1 MFHSCDFVDDEDGG
15 RFLVDFQKK
24 AVDDALQKRLELRK
38 REEEEELIERKKL
51 LEEKR
56 QTDER
61 RKKEADEEKRELLL
75 DVPAPND
82 PSEEW
87 LVLERARYNII
98 VTCTIQHNCYVNG
111 LLSKITV
118 AK

>member
-1 MFHSCDFVDDEDGG
+1 MCKHVLRVVFHSFDFVDDEDGG

-38 REEEEELIERKKL
+38 REEEEELMERKKL

-87 LVLERARYNII
+87 LVLERAR
-98 VTCTIQHNCYVNG
+98 
-111 LLSKITV
+111 
-118 AK
+118 